1 MLQLVLGTGLT
12 AAALPLSAAR
22 GAVQR
27 VGLISD
33 LNSSYGSTRYIPA
46 VDQGLDQ
53 LIGLQP
59 DLVCAADSAPG
70 SGASAAAAPSGLSP
84 AALALGTR
92 STSWW

>member
-59 DLVCAADSAPG
+59 DLVGVCWRHGRG
-70 SGASAAAAPSGLSP
+70 SDARPHGSAAGCHVAGL
-84 AALALGTR
+84 
-92 STSWW
+92 